1 MAYFVRIRRKCAS
14 PKTTRWSTHSRR
26 IDPISLSAK
35 PFCQGEPGAMGLS
48 RMPMVRNRCVT
59 AVRGVQ
65 LAQLAAF
72 HRLPAIYG
80 LREYAEAGG
89 LISYGTNIADAFRQA
104 G

>member
-1 MAYFVRIRRKCAS
+1 MGRERPDALFVA
-14 PKTTRWSTHSRR
+14 TT
-26 IDPISLSAK
+26 
-35 PFCQGEPGAMGLS
+35 PFL
-48 RMPMVRNRCVT
+48 N
-59 AVRGVQ
+59 VRGVQ

-104 G
+104 GVYTGRILKGTKPPHLPVDHSSKFQLLINPPTAPLRGV